1 MPVQDYNINTR
12 NAVAGQV
19 YGLNG
24 AAAKIIESWEL
35 VENVDANDTLAYGEP
50 VLRTA
55 ARACS
60 NFVGVVADQD
70 VAGFAVRQVHREINS
85 RATLG
90 STTFDNES
98 GYKINDTVAVLRFGA
113 IQVEVAEAV
122 VTGGDVFFDPTGRT
136 YQATAT
142 TPTAYQ
148 LTNCV
153 FDGDAASGEIVVVR
167 ILTVA

>member
-12 NAVAGQV
+12 NAVVGQV
-19 YGLNG
+19 YGLQG
-24 AAAKIIESWEL
+24 SAKVIDSWEL

-55 ARACS
+55 AKACS
-60 NFVGVVADQD
+60 NFVGVVSSQD
-70 VAGFAVRQVHREINS
+70 VAGFAVRQVHRENDA

-90 STTFDNES
+90 ATSYDNES
-98 GYKINDTVAVLRFGA
+98 SYAVGSTVGVLRFGA
-113 IQVEVAEAV
+113 IQVQVAEAV
-122 VTGGDVFFDPTGRT
+122 ATGGDVFFDPIGRT

-153 FDGDAASGEIVVVR
+153 YDASESAGEVVVVR
-167 ILTVA
+167 ILTIA